1 MSIDE
6 KILERAHQLFVKK
19 GIRNVTMDELAQ
31 SLGMS
36 KRTIYEHFKDKKTLV
51 YEAASHF
58 VYKINAEA
66 DVIINNADNVIQ
78 GITQVLMF
86 AKSTYMSVISFYFLD
101 MKRYFPEAYE
111 LLAQRRTIRKGDMT
125 YMLVTRGIK
134 EGLFREN
141 MNVRLIGFFVSGILL
156 ANNDLKSEVGDLKY
170 GDFERDVLFAY
181 LMGIATEKGRVLI
194 MQEQEKYFNQM
205 DTYGLKIPECPF

>member
-6 KILERAHQLFVKK
+6 KILERAYQLFVKK

-36 KRTIYEHFKDKKTLV
+36 KRTIYEHFNDKKTLV
-51 YEAASHF
+51 YES
-58 VYKINAEA
+58 VSRSVSKIEADA
-66 DVIINNADNVIQ
+66 DVIINNADNIIQ

-86 AKSTYMSVISFYFLD
+86 AKTTFMSVIPFYFLD
-101 MKRYFPEAYE
+101 MKRYFPEAFE
-111 LLAQRRTIRKGDMT
+111 LLEQRRTIRKGDVT
-125 YMLVTRGIK
+125 YILIIRGIK

-141 MNVRLIGFFVSGILL
+141 INVRLIVFFVSGILF
-156 ANNDLKSEVGDLKY
+156 AHNDLKDQVGDLKY

-181 LMGIATEKGRVLI
+181 LMGIGTEKGRVLI
-194 MQEQEKYFNQM
+194 VQEQEKYFNQM
-205 DTYGLKIPECPF
+205 DTYGMKIPECHF